1 MLDSYLLEYFNAVVE
16 EGTTLKASEK
26 LNVSQPSVTK
36 AIQKLEYELGIDLFD
51 RSPNKI
57 VLNENGRVISEYI
70 KDAISIDKRIREKAK
85 ELKQKSL
92 TIHIEMTA
100 PGPTFKYPNFF
111 YFDKDSNPQTLEIK
125 DERKCIN
132 DVLSGIADVAFI
144 NSEIQIEGIYCE
156 KISDEKLYVYL
167 PKKHFLAMKTEGVTF
182 EELDGQSFL
191 IAKDLGPWDRIVET
205 HLKKSKFF
213 RQEQENLSE
222 IVSASS
228 IPGFVTNISL
238 KFRDD
243 PIRIAI
249 PIMSEDATIPFYAI
263 CKKDKL
269 HILRKIQK

>member
-36 AIQKLEYELGIDLFD
+36 AIQKLEYELGINLFD

-132 DVLSGIADVAFI
+132 DVLSGFADVAFI
-144 NSEIQIEGIYCE
+144 NSKIQIESIYCE
-156 KISDEKLYVYL
+156 KILDEKLYVYL

-243 PIRIAI
+243 PLRIAI